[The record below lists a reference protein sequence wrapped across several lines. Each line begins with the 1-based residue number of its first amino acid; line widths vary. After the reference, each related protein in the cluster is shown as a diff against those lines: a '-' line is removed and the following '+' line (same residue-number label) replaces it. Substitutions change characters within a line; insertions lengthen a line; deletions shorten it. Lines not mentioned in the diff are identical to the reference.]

1 MTGNDKL
8 KALYSNIEK
17 EVPYIDI
24 KPFSHNLIGLSLRQ
38 ISNEFGQDRA
48 NEAIKHFDLEELGW
62 SKIVN

>member
-8 KALYSNIEK
+8 KELYSKIEE

-38 ISNEFGQDRA
+38 IANEFGQDRA
-48 NEAIKHFDLEELGW
+48 NEAIEHFDLEELGW
-62 SKIVN
+62 SKVVI